1 MMRLPDW
8 TAQEPFRRLPM
19 PVHRWL
25 ESVSE
30 EKRLREGEVLFRE
43 GEPAG
48 HLWIVRSGW
57 VRLVRQVTDGQQL
70 TVDIVT
76 PKERF
81 CGLTAFISG
90 RYMSTAVAAGP
101 VTVVAIPA
109 KALSLLMQE
118 HVELASYVAKQFDER
133 YQHMV
138 AVYTTAFCPV
148 QQRLA
153 AVLIRLKRAFGS
165 VLPVTRREVAEMGGT
180 TVETAIRV
188 TRQMQ
193 KEGILQVSRGRIA
206 ILHPSL
212 LAKP

>member
-1 MMRLPDW
+1 
-8 TAQEPFRRLPM
+8 
-19 PVHRWL
+19 
-25 ESVSE
+25 
-30 EKRLREGEVLFRE
+30 LFQE
-43 GEPAG
+43 GEPAD

-57 VRLVRQVTDGQQL
+57 VRLVRRVTDGQHL

-76 PKERF
+76 PKGRF
-81 CGLTAFISG
+81 CGLTAFIG
-90 RYMSTAVAAGP
+90 GHYMATAVAAGP

-109 KALSLLMQE
+109 KALSHLMQE

-138 AVYTTAFCPV
+138 AAYTTAFCPV

-153 AVLIRLKRAFGS
+153 AVLIRLKGAFGS

-193 KEGILQVSRGRIA
+193 KEGILQVSRGRIE
-206 ILHPSL
+206 ILHPGL
-212 LAKP
+212 LSHIEHPSSPADGT